1 MLSLALTGSCPLY
14 KTGFPLQLSRWSVS
28 QRAWL
33 QRRHRQRS
41 PCTACRNGV
50 NGLPQ
55 RRVQFRQCRRVR
67 RHLTLV
73 HLQVLSR
80 QTLRHAAGARGSK
93 SSWRGLS
100 SSRRRTHIGI
110 LENTTGDV
118 TDRAQ
123 GKTDRCSILC
133 TTRVMGRVTNGVR
146 HVYRVPVHLFGV
158 RACL

>member
-33 QRRHRQRS
+33 QRRHRQQS
-41 PCTACRNGV
+41 PCTVWRNGV

-55 RRVQFRQCRRVR
+55 RRVQFRRCRRVR
-67 RHLTLV
+67 RYIALV

-93 SSWRGLS
+93 SSWRGFS
-100 SSRRRTHIGI
+100 SSRRQSEDGTVQS
-110 LENTTGDV
+110 TTVDV

-123 GKTDRCSILC
+123 VETDRYSIFLC
-133 TTRVMGRVTNGVR
+133 TTRVMGRATYGE
-146 HVYRVPVHLFGV
+146 
-158 RACL
+158 